1 MKTELKLA
9 VFDVDGLMLD
19 SEAFYANAWADAFNL
34 NSKKEHRV
42 NKKVLIKWFYNNLS
56 GKKIGNQLDFI
67 QSYYKNNDI
76 KLIYEEYRKLFA
88 KRINTDKVKVRKGFF
103 YLIKFLKRNNIKLA
117 IATTANLNTLSNLL
131 KNSGI
136 DISMFSVVVSS
147 DLGLPYKPSP
157 EPYLAACK
165 LSNVDVSNVIAF
177 EDSESGVMSAC
188 NAKLKCFLIPGRAP
202 VNNNVKQASFCVCN
216 NLKQCVRIIKNN
228 FCF

>member
-76 KLIYEEYRKLFA
+76 KLIYEEYRKILWSY
-88 KRINTDKVKVRKGFF
+88 V
-103 YLIKFLKRNNIKLA
+103 
-117 IATTANLNTLSNLL
+117 
-131 KNSGI
+131 
-136 DISMFSVVVSS
+136 
-147 DLGLPYKPSP
+147 
-157 EPYLAACK
+157 
-165 LSNVDVSNVIAF
+165 
-177 EDSESGVMSAC
+177 
-188 NAKLKCFLIPGRAP
+188 
-202 VNNNVKQASFCVCN
+202 
-216 NLKQCVRIIKNN
+216 
-228 FCF
+228 